1 MTPEELKKNFEE
13 QLKSADAQI
22 VELEANLAKA
32 KEYKTKLVGGLETL
46 NLLNPPEE
54 KEAKEEASSA
64 E

>member
-54 KEAKEEASSA
+54 EAKEEASSP

>member
-46 NLLNPPEE
+46 NLLNPPQEEE
-54 KEAKEEASSA
+54 KEEAPSA